1 MSDSLVIIPT
11 YNEKENIEKMIRTV
25 FDLPKDFHLLI
36 VDDGSPDG
44 TADIVK
50 RLQQEFSGRL
60 HIEERTGKLGLGTAY
75 IHGFRWA
82 LKRSYGYIYEMDAD
96 FSHPPHKLMA
106 LYEACKNG
114 ADMSVGSRY
123 TEGGEVV
130 NWPMDRILMSYGA
143 SFYVR
148 TVTWMPVKDPTA
160 GFVCYTRKV
169 LEKLNLDKIKFI
181 GYAFQ
186 IEMKFAT
193 RQLGFTIEEVP
204 ITFKDREEGVSK
216 MSLSI
221 FQEAIIGVLKM
232 RWWSFFN
239 KYN

>member
-1 MSDSLVIIPT
+1 VSDSVVIIPT

-25 FDLPKDFHLLI
+25 FALPKVFHLLV

-44 TADIVK
+44 TADIIK
-50 RLQQEFSGRL
+50 NLQKEFPEQL
-60 HIEERTGKLGLGTAY
+60 HIEERKGKLGLGTAY
-75 IHGFRWA
+75 IHGFRWS
-82 LKRSYGYIYEMDAD
+82 LKRGYNYIFEMDAD
-96 FSHPPHKLMA
+96 FSHPPHKLIE

-123 TEGGEVV
+123 TKGGEVV
-130 NWPMDRILMSYGA
+130 NWPLDRILMSYGA
-143 SFYVR
+143 SLYVR
-148 TVTWMPVKDPTA
+148 AITFMPVKDPTA

-169 LEKLNLDKIKFI
+169 LEKINLDKIKFI

-193 RQLGFTIEEVP
+193 RQLGFSIAEVP
-204 ITFKDREEGVSK
+204 ISFKDREEGVSK

-221 FQEAIIGVLKM
+221 FKEAIFGVLKM
-232 RWWSFFN
+232 RRWSMFN
-239 KYN
+239 KYD